1 MLAAPL
7 HTLRSQLFSLTRAA
21 ADPLYRSSS
30 FAFKASQQARPP
42 YLEPSR
48 RSLSSSTHS
57 SSPTMLKY
65 ITADELA
72 AIIKSDKVPGKD
84 YCVIDVRDDDWVGG
98 NIKGAQ
104 NAPSSQ
110 FYVHV
115 HDLVQKTKSVPTVV
129 FHCALSQVRGPKA
142 ARIYAEARDQLEG
155 DGQDIPHQV
164 FILQGGFSDF
174 QAKYKDDPELV
185 ENWSKEVWGHP
196 EWL

>member
-1 MLAAPL
+1 
-7 HTLRSQLFSLTRAA
+7 
-21 ADPLYRSSS
+21 
-30 FAFKASQQARPP
+30 
-42 YLEPSR
+42 
-48 RSLSSSTHS
+48 
-57 SSPTMLKY
+57 MLKY
-65 ITADELA
+65 ISPDELA

-84 YCVIDVRDDDWVGG
+84 YCVIDVRDDDWAGG

-115 HDLVQKTKSVPTVV
+115 HDLVQKTKNVPMVV

-142 ARIYAEARDQLEG
+142 ARIYAQARDQLEG
-155 DGQDIPHQV
+155 DGEDIPHQV
-164 FILQGGFSDF
+164 LILRGGFSDF

-185 ENWSKEVWGHP
+185 ENWSKEVWSNP